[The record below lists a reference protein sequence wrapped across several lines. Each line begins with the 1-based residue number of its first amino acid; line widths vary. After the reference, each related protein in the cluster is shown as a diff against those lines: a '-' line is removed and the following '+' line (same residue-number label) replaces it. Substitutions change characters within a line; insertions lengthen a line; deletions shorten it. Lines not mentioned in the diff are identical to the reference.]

1 MHLTNTQPIE
11 VIGFES
17 QQTEGGHHLL
27 LFANKTDLADSAPVE
42 CTQNLDPI
50 KWSLLYASQIPT
62 DTQVFPNQTGIT
74 IAPHQS
80 VMLQTH
86 YINATQ
92 SDLSV
97 TSEVDLE
104 IGAAGSVT
112 TPLAPLLFYNAD
124 LQVPVGLSTAAATC
138 TMPQDLKVIMLA
150 GHMHRQGTDFKLALA
165 TGGGSPQQV
174 YETTTWDSPQEKLF
188 ATPLDAPQGSAFT
201 WTCSYNNPT
210 NATISQPDEMCAT
223 LGNFYPATH
232 GALLCFGSS
241 NGCFC
246 TFDN

>member
-1 MHLTNTQPIE
+1 MHLTNDQPID

-27 LFANKTDLADSAPVE
+27 LFANKTDMPDSAPVE
-42 CTQNLDPI
+42 CKQTLDPRV
-50 KWSLLYASQIPT
+50 WSLLYASQIPK
-62 DTQVFPNQTGIT
+62 DTQIFPNQTGIT

-86 YINATQ
+86 YINATT

-104 IGAAGSVT
+104 IGPAGSVT
-112 TPLAPLLFYNAD
+112 TPLAPLLFYNLG
-124 LQVPVGLSTAAATC
+124 LQVPVGISTAAATC
-138 TMPQDLKVIMLA
+138 TMTEDLNVIMVA
-150 GHMHRQGTDFKLALA
+150 GHMHKDGTDFKLDLA
-165 TGGGSPQQV
+165 SGGGQPQQI
-174 YETTTWDSPQEKLF
+174 YETLTWDSPQEKLF
-188 ATPLDAPQGSAFT
+188 STPLSAPKGSAFT
-201 WTCSYNNPT
+201 WTCSYNNLT
-210 NATISQPDEMCAT
+210 NATINDPDEMCAT

-232 GALLCFGSS
+232 GALLCFGSAS
-241 NGCFC
+241 GCLC